1 MIKQLWFWT
10 SSQRFFIL
18 IIALLAIVA
27 VTLGLPGTLGAG
39 PSPTLEPSV
48 FSTDDHVLTSE
59 AVVTPTASEFIE
71 IANPT
76 GAAIAL
82 ADYYLS
88 DDADYALLP
97 GAFGTG
103 PAPSISSSDFI
114 VQFPP
119 GASIPAGGVRVV
131 AFDGAGFLAAFGSAA
146 DFEIKATD
154 AGTPDMIATDVG
166 GSAGLTNS
174 GENVVLF
181 VWDGA
186 SDLVADVDMVNIG
199 TPSVANA
206 IGDKSGVTVD
216 GPDADVIASTYLPD
230 AFTMPLQTGDP
241 GFGASTKRILL
252 EAGSET
258 TGGGN
263 GITGDDETSESITT
277 TWDSPPFSAPDPGV
291 AAIFPPPEIVITEI
305 MQNPAAVSDT
315 NGEWFE
321 VFNPTGSA
329 IDIDGWT
336 IRDDGSN
343 SHTISKGGPLLVPAG
358 GFLVLARNDNS
369 LTNGGVTV
377 DYEYAGFFLG
387 NGDDEVVLLD
397 TDLNEIDRVNYDGG
411 PAFPDPTGA
420 TMSLIAASLDNNVGA
435 NWCTATTSFG
445 AGDKG
450 TPGTFNDCV
459 LEIFSSQGSGLF
471 SPFENS
477 TVTTEN
483 NVVTALAT
491 NGFYIQTPTART
503 DGDVDTSD
511 GIFVF
516 TGGFPS
522 VSVGDRVDVTGNINE
537 FFGSTE
543 FNNSPAI
550 TITGMG
556 VVPATTPS
564 PNPTVPSCSVN
575 NFECFEGMLIEITG
589 GSVAASNQRF
599 ATDITAEVFIVAGP
613 DRAYREPGIEYPG
626 LLGLPVWDGNP
637 EVFELD
643 PDRLGLT
650 NLIIPGGSS
659 FNATG
664 VLGFEFG
671 GYEFFPS
678 SLNGTSAPLPVAVR
692 ARNANEFTVGSLNL
706 FRLFDDVDDPPS
718 TNAQDAARN
727 DALVS
732 TAAEYLQRRAKLVQ
746 YILDVLRAP
755 DILAVQEAEKI
766 EVLQDLAADIG
777 ITDPSVVYTAYLIE
791 GNDVGTIDIGFLVR
805 NTVQVDAITQLGLA
819 ETFIDPTD
827 FSVDLVHDRPPLL
840 LEGGFDTGGFLSP
853 IAVLGVHNRSF
864 SGIEGSQADRVRKK
878 RLEQAQSIAQ
888 KVQDFQTTN
897 PTVGLVVTGDFNDY
911 EFTDGYVD
919 AVGQISGNFTPVDN
933 LLSGPDLVNPDLT
946 NQVLS
951 LPAEERYSF
960 IFQGS
965 AQVLDHALTSTALNP
980 AVTGFAYGRGNADAA
995 VDLINDD
1002 STSLRSS
1009 DHDGLVLYLTPQ
1021 TPSVGGTT
1029 TFLIDGSGSLAG
1041 GVIAVLAGTA
1051 AVAFG
1056 IIVVAGCYTRRRWM
1070 GSRP

>member
-48 FSTDDHVLTSE
+48 FSTDDHVLISE

-435 NWCTATTSFG
+435 NWCTATRLWRRRQG
-445 AGDKG
+445 HARDLQRLCAGD
-450 TPGTFNDCV
+450 
-459 LEIFSSQGSGLF
+459 LF
-471 SPFENS
+471 
-477 TVTTEN
+477 
-483 NVVTALAT
+483 
-491 NGFYIQTPTART
+491 
-503 DGDVDTSD
+503 D
-511 GIFVF
+511 
-516 TGGFPS
+516 
-522 VSVGDRVDVTGNINE
+522 
-537 FFGSTE
+537 
-543 FNNSPAI
+543 
-550 TITGMG
+550 
-556 VVPATTPS
+556 
-564 PNPTVPSCSVN
+564 
-575 NFECFEGMLIEITG
+575 
-589 GSVAASNQRF
+589 
-599 ATDITAEVFIVAGP
+599 
-613 DRAYREPGIEYPG
+613 PGIG
-626 LLGLPVWDGNP
+626 PV
-637 EVFELD
+637 
-643 PDRLGLT
+643 
-650 NLIIPGGSS
+650 
-659 FNATG
+659 
-664 VLGFEFG
+664 
-671 GYEFFPS
+671 
-678 SLNGTSAPLPVAVR
+678 
-692 ARNANEFTVGSLNL
+692 
-706 FRLFDDVDDPPS
+706 
-718 TNAQDAARN
+718 
-727 DALVS
+727 
-732 TAAEYLQRRAKLVQ
+732 
-746 YILDVLRAP
+746 
-755 DILAVQEAEKI
+755 LAV
-766 EVLQDLAADIG
+766 
-777 ITDPSVVYTAYLIE
+777 
-791 GNDVGTIDIGFLVR
+791 
-805 NTVQVDAITQLGLA
+805 
-819 ETFIDPTD
+819 
-827 FSVDLVHDRPPLL
+827 
-840 LEGGFDTGGFLSP
+840 
-853 IAVLGVHNRSF
+853 
-864 SGIEGSQADRVRKK
+864 
-878 RLEQAQSIAQ
+878 
-888 KVQDFQTTN
+888 
-897 PTVGLVVTGDFNDY
+897 
-911 EFTDGYVD
+911 
-919 AVGQISGNFTPVDN
+919 
-933 LLSGPDLVNPDLT
+933 
-946 NQVLS
+946 
-951 LPAEERYSF
+951 
-960 IFQGS
+960 
-965 AQVLDHALTSTALNP
+965 
-980 AVTGFAYGRGNADAA
+980 
-995 VDLINDD
+995 
-1002 STSLRSS
+1002 
-1009 DHDGLVLYLTPQ
+1009 
-1021 TPSVGGTT
+1021 
-1029 TFLIDGSGSLAG
+1029 
-1041 GVIAVLAGTA
+1041 
-1051 AVAFG
+1051 
-1056 IIVVAGCYTRRRWM
+1056 
-1070 GSRP
+1070 